1 MSSDQST
8 VLLCEDNESSDGF
21 LRKYLE
27 QLNIKVLACTDG
39 IDAVRKSFMK
49 NPDLIILDVTAPR
62 LNGYQAARLLKNDPN
77 LSSTPIVHMG
87 PPSSAIGQYWSRLCR
102 GDGYLDRPISE
113 RKLNEMLER
122 YLDSRVGT
130 RQLFAPVSVIQD
142 LEDNSILTMANALM
156 EQDLVRANILNEI
169 SMVDIWTLLPRDV
182 VTSLMSIIGSLYDFS
197 TGAALLVYEHDSE
210 FLFYQ
215 NGSSAEDRLK
225 EIKGLVLKHLEH
237 RFDIHLD
244 PQAIRQTLLQAIRP
258 TESKKRSGEVYIH
271 TEESGP
277 IRSVLAF
284 EDIQL
289 DRLRSD
295 EQEILGLAL
304 KLAHGVLEKKIFFQ
318 MSQELSIIDAVTA
331 GHSIAFFMSV
341 LEKEIENTRRNGY
354 PMTLFTIS
362 VTNARDLTRDPFS
375 MTLEDLV
382 RTIQRA
388 IMKTVRKADIV
399 ARWETTSFAFLLP
412 HTTLGEARGALQRIA
427 AHIMKS
433 LVRFFPSANQIKMNV
448 GIRQFD
454 PDQDGTAEAFFDRAR
469 PRQTIGNNYL
479 EDSIPVSD
487 PKTDEEEDGE
497 VASGQREEKA

>member
-1 MSSDQST
+1 MSRDQAT
-8 VLLCEDNESSDGF
+8 VLLCEESESSDGF
-21 LRKYLE
+21 LKKYLE

-77 LSSTPIVHMG
+77 LSTTPIVHMG
-87 PPSSAIGQYWSRLCR
+87 PPSSAIGQYWSRLCH
-102 GDGYLDRPISE
+102 GDSYLDRPISE

-122 YLDSRVGT
+122 YLDNRTGA
-130 RQLFAPVSVIQD
+130 RQLFGPVNVLQD
-142 LEDNSILTMANALM
+142 LEDNSILAMANALM

-169 SMVDIWTLLPRDV
+169 SMVDIWTLLPQEV
-182 VTSLMSIIGSLYDFS
+182 VTSLMSIIGSLYDFRA
-197 TGAALLVYEHDSE
+197 GAALLVYDHDSE
-210 FLFYQ
+210 LLFYQ
-215 NGSSAEDRLK
+215 NGSPAEDRLK
-225 EIKGLVLKHLEH
+225 EIKGLILKHLER

-244 PQAIRQTLLQAIRP
+244 PQAVRQTLLQAIRP
-258 TESKKRSGEVYIH
+258 TESRKRSGEVYIH
-271 TEESGP
+271 TEEAGP

-289 DRLRSD
+289 ERLRSG

-304 KLAHGVLEKKIFFQ
+304 KLAHGVLEKKVFFQ

-341 LEKEIENTRRNGY
+341 LEKEIENTKRNGY

-362 VTNARDLTRDPFS
+362 VRNARDLTRDPFS
-375 MTLEDLV
+375 MTLEDFV

-412 HTTLGEARGALQRIA
+412 HTTQTEARGALQRIA

-433 LVRFFPSANQIKMNV
+433 LVRFFPSSNQIKVTV

-469 PRQTIGNNYL
+469 PRKAIGSDQL
-479 EDSIPVSD
+479 GDSLPVSE
-487 PKTDEEEDGE
+487 PKTIDEEDGE
-497 VASGQREEKA
+497 VESRQRKEA

>member
-1 MSSDQST
+1 MNNEQAT
-8 VLLCEDNESSDGF
+8 ILLCEDNESSDGF
-21 LRKYLE
+21 LKRYLE
-27 QLNIKVLACTDG
+27 QLNIKVWVCTDG
-39 IDAVRKSFMK
+39 IEAVRRSFMK
-49 NPDLIILDVTAPR
+49 NPDLIILDVAAPR
-62 LNGYQAARLLKNDPN
+62 MNGYQAARLLKNDPN

-102 GDGYLDRPISE
+102 GDDYLDRPISE
-113 RKLNEMLER
+113 LKLKEMLDRFLENR
-122 YLDSRVGT
+122 AGARE
-130 RQLFAPVSVIQD
+130 LFAPVSVIQD
-142 LEDNSILTMANALM
+142 LEDNSILAMANALM

-169 SMVDIWTLLPRDV
+169 SMIDIWTMLPRDV
-182 VTSLMSIIGSLYDFS
+182 VTSLMGIIGSLYDFS

-210 FLFYQ
+210 FIFYQ
-215 NGSSAEDRLK
+215 NGNTTEDRLK
-225 EIKGLVLKHLEH
+225 EIKGLVLKHLER

-244 PQAIRQTLLQAIRP
+244 PQATRQTLLQAIRP
-258 TESKKRSGEVYIH
+258 TNSKMRSGEVYIH
-271 TEESGP
+271 TEDSGP

-289 DRLRSD
+289 NRLRSD

-341 LEKEIENTRRNGY
+341 LEKEIENTKRNGY

-362 VTNARDLTRDPFS
+362 ITNARDLTRDPFS
-375 MTLEDLV
+375 MTLEDFV

-427 AHIMKS
+427 AQIMNALEK
-433 LVRFFPSANQIKMNV
+433 FFPSADQIKMKA

-454 PDQDGTAEAFFDRAR
+454 PEQDGTAEVFFDCAQ
-469 PRQTIGNNYL
+469 PRQIMGSSHL
-479 EDSIPVSD
+479 GDSAPSCD
-487 PKTDEEEDGE
+487 PKSDKEEDGK
-497 VASGQREEKA
+497 VASGQ